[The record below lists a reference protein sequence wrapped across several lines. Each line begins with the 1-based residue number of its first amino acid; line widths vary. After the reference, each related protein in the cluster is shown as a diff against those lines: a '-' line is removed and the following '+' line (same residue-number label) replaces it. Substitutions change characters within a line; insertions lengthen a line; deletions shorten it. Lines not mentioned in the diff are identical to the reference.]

1 MLEMLGIVKD
11 VHTFGP
17 GEAQGDEKG
26 ALGAQV
32 EKLGIWSLEQ
42 KEKDWRDHGLL
53 ELCTT
58 ASTCHH
64 DPRGKF

>member
-11 VHTFGP
+11 VHAFGH

-32 EKLGIWSLEQ
+32 EKLGI
-42 KEKDWRDHGLL
+42 
-53 ELCTT
+53 
-58 ASTCHH
+58 
-64 DPRGKF
+64 